1 MKEFFSYFFGQ
12 GKEVE
17 FKYFSWAHI
26 LPILVLGGI
35 IALLI
40 VFGKKIKNWK
50 HEGKL
55 QFVLAFASIITEMSY
70 FWRLVNVSSLEK
82 TPIDHLPITVC
93 GWAIIFCSFLVLT
106 KNQTLFDIAYFWVFA
121 GSIFGILTPTVITY
135 CGPTRFRYYQFW
147 LEHTLGFIILF
158 YMMFVHNM
166 RPNIKS
172 IFKSYGMLLI
182 LGVIAI
188 IANNMIPGA
197 NYLFM
202 AMPEDTASVL
212 DILPKNYAVRVLLM
226 AFLMALLFFLAYL
239 PWLILDIRRKKKGLP
254 LVFAPTTEPVT
265 IPANT
270 PVVEENPTNNKIKE
284 EKIVSKSTT
293 KKKTTKSTTINKK

>member
-1 MKEFFSYFFGQ
+1 MLEFFSYFFGQ
-12 GKEVE
+12 GEEVE
-17 FKYFSWAHI
+17 FTYFSWAHI
-26 LPILVLGGI
+26 LPILILGGV
-35 IALLI
+35 IALI
-40 VFGKKIKNWK
+40 VVFGKKLKNWK

-55 QFVLAFASIITEMSY
+55 RFALAFTAIVTEMSY

-93 GWAIIFCSFLVLT
+93 GWAIIFCSYLVVT
-106 KNQTLFDIAYFWVFA
+106 KNKNLFDIAYFWVFA

-147 LEHTLGFIILF
+147 LEHTLGFVILF
-158 YMMFVHNM
+158 YMMFVHGM

-188 IANNMIPGA
+188 IVNNMIPGA

-202 AMPEDTASVL
+202 AMPEDTASIL
-212 DILPKNYAVRVLLM
+212 DILPKNYVVRVLLM
-226 AFLMALLFFLAYL
+226 AFLMSLLFFLSYL

-254 LVFAPTTEPVT
+254 PVFSTQNEPIT
-265 IPANT
+265 IT
-270 PVVEENPTNNKIKE
+270 TNNTTIVDNNTSATELKTKNIKN
-284 EKIVSKSTT
+284 KNSNKPKKNTST
-293 KKKTTKSTTINKK
+293 KK